1 MIVGCPKEIKAQEH
15 RVGMVP
21 ATVKEFTNH
30 GHKVIVETGAGAGI
44 NFTDDDYKA
53 AGAQIRKTAKEI
65 FDEADMI
72 IKVKEPQPVEC
83 KMLRED
89 QVLFTYLH
97 LAADAEQTKGLVDS
111 KCVAIAYETVTG
123 PDGRGLPLLAPMSEV
138 AGRLSVIV
146 GSHYLQKH
154 MGGLGRLLCG
164 VPGVQPVKVLVL
176 GGGVAGFNAA
186 KVAVGMGADV
196 TILEKGHDR
205 MRFLDDYFRG
215 QAKVV
220 YSSADFIEKAVTYS
234 DLIIG
239 AVLVPGASA
248 PMLISKAM
256 LKTMKPGTVM
266 VDIAIDQGGCFETSR
281 ATTHNDPVYTI
292 DGVIHYCVA
301 NMPGAV
307 PLTSALALNN
317 AVMPYALALADKGWK
332 KALLEDPNLRRGL
345 NVCKGKIT
353 HRGVAESLNLEY
365 VEMPKEL
372 AA

>member
-1 MIVGCPKEIKAQEH
+1 MLIGCPKEIKAQEH
-15 RVGMVP
+15 RVGLVP
-21 ATVKEFTNH
+21 SSVKELVSH
-30 GHKVIVETGAGAGI
+30 GHKVIVETGAGLGI
-44 NFTDDDYKA
+44 NFSDDDYKA
-53 AGAQIRKTAKEI
+53 AGATIISTAAEVFAKAE
-65 FDEADMI
+65 MI
-72 IKVKEPQPVEC
+72 IKVKEPQSQEC
-83 KMLRED
+83 KMLREG

-97 LAADAEQTKGLVDS
+97 LAADAEQAKGLVDS

-123 PDGRGLPLLAPMSEV
+123 PDGKGLPLLAPMSEV
-138 AGRLSVIV
+138 AGRLSAIV

-154 MGGLGRLLCG
+154 MGGRGRLLCG
-164 VPGVQPVKVLVL
+164 VPGVMPAQVLVL

-186 KVAVGMGADV
+186 KVAVGMGAEV

-220 YSSADFIEKAVTYS
+220 FSSSDFIEKAVTYT

-239 AVLVPGASA
+239 AVLIPGASA
-248 PMLISKAM
+248 PRLVSKAM
-256 LKTMKPGTVM
+256 LKTMKPGTVL

-281 ATTHNDPVYTI
+281 PTTHGDPVYVI
-292 DGVIHYCVA
+292 DNVIHYCVA

-317 AVMPYALALADKGWK
+317 AVLPYAMKIADKGWK
-332 KALLEDPNLRRGL
+332 KALSEDVNLRNGL
-345 NVCKGKIT
+345 NVCRGEIT
-353 HRGVAESLNLEY
+353 HAGVAESLK
-365 VEMPKEL
+365 MPFADRPQAL